1 MNVKDNV
8 KILIVDDVD
17 INLDIL
23 EEIIKSMGYETV
35 TALSVK
41 EAIALIEEMEELPQL
56 ILSDISMPEI
66 DGYAFCGMLK
76 KNPHT
81 RHIPVIF
88 ISAMDSV
95 SDLGKG
101 FSLGAVD
108 YIPKPFEPAEV
119 QMRINT
125 HLKMYQMQVELV
137 ENNKRLNQVV
147 ANQIEKLHAEQKNI
161 MSAMAKLVESR
172 ENVTGEHYWNISYN
186 SKILAQGMQFHPLFE
201 DVISDNFIDTIESSA
216 YLHDIGKIR
225 IPDYIL
231 LKNGHLTSEEMA
243 VMRTHAKIGAET
255 LLDIYEGKE
264 KNDFLNMAVEIAYY
278 HHENWDGSGY
288 PKGLKGEEIPLAARI
303 VHLVDVFDALTGD
316 RIYNN
321 AYTLE
326 ESLEIIASE
335 SGKAFDPDI
344 VDVFLKI
351 HRNMIR
357 DHMEINWVRGR
368 NNFHL

>member
-23 EEIIKSMGYETV
+23 EEIIKAMGHETV

-88 ISAMDSV
+88 ISAMDSM

-101 FSLGAVD
+101 FALGAVD

-147 ANQIEKLHAEQKNI
+147 ANQMEKLHAEQKNI

-172 ENVTGEHYWNISYN
+172 ENVSGEHYWNISYN
-186 SKILAQGMQFHPLFE
+186 SRILAQGMQFHPLFE
-201 DVISDNFIDTIESSA
+201 DVVTDNYIDTIESSA

-225 IPDYIL
+225 IPDAIL
-231 LKNGHLTSEEMA
+231 LKKGQLTPEEMA
-243 VMRTHAKIGAET
+243 IMRTHAQVGAET
-255 LLDIYEGKE
+255 LLDIYKGKE
-264 KNDFLNMAVEIAYY
+264 KNEFINMAVDIAYY

-303 VHLVDVFDALTGD
+303 VRLVDVFDALTGE
-316 RIYNN
+316 RIYNS
-321 AYTLE
+321 E
-326 ESLEIIASE
+326 RSMDESIEIIAE
-335 SGKAFDPDI
+335 GAGKVFDPDI
-344 VDVFLKI
+344 VQVFLKI
-351 HRNMIR
+351 HRNLLR
-357 DHMEINWVRGR
+357 DKMDINWVRGR
-368 NNFHL
+368 NNFH

>member
-1 MNVKDNV
+1 MNVKHKV

-23 EEIIKSMGYETV
+23 EEIIKSMGHETI

-41 EAIALIEEMEELPQL
+41 EAVALIEDLEELPQL

-66 DGYAFCGMLK
+66 DGYAFCAMLK

-88 ISAMDSV
+88 ISAMDSM
-95 SDLGKG
+95 SDLEKG
-101 FSLGAVD
+101 FALGAVD

-125 HLKMYQMQVELV
+125 HLKMYQMQVELA

-172 ENVTGEHYWNISYN
+172 ESVSGRHYLNISYN
-186 SKILAQGMQFHPLFE
+186 SKVLAQGLQFHPLYE
-201 DVISDNFIDTIESSA
+201 DRITDNFIDTIESSA
-216 YLHDIGKIR
+216 YLHDIGKIK
-225 IPDYIL
+225 IPDAIL
-231 LKNGHLTSEEMA
+231 LKKGSLTPEEIT
-243 VMRTHAKIGAET
+243 VMKTHAQVGAET

-264 KNDFLNMAVEIAYY
+264 KNDFINMAVDIAYY
-278 HHENWDGSGY
+278 HHENWDGTGY
-288 PKGLKGEEIPLAARI
+288 PKGLKGEEIPLPARI
-303 VHLVDVFDALTGD
+303 VHVVDVFDALNGE
-316 RIYNN
+316 RIYKQSGTIEDCLKIME
-321 AYTLE
+321 A
-326 ESLEIIASE
+326 E

-344 VDVFLKI
+344 VQVLLKI
-351 HRNMIR
+351 YRNFVR
-357 DHMEINWVRGR
+357 DNKPVHW
-368 NNFHL
+368 L